1 MYLLFLYPIMAKFF
15 ISALIVFFISIGC
28 RAAANDVSDEF
39 QRLRNLD
46 NKTLLDRGYK
56 YIEEAKYDSAMVY
69 YSMVVNRYY
78 SNSYKKS
85 DIPDMIKGMQNLGI
99 IYMSFSF
106 DYKKAYEYLLEA
118 KELAEKNGCTEKL
131 PNIYNC
137 LANILQ
143 LSKGD
148 SESADMEGVTD
159 MLRKA
164 FYSAAKQKDYGVM
177 SISLNN
183 LITLCFGQD
192 DQLYD
197 ISKELSEFRKICKNV
212 KSNDVKLSLLMC
224 RAYNEAQKGNVENAV
239 KLLRSVAAGTADS
252 PLAYRGILS
261 CQGMITTIY
270 VTHKRYREAIESD
283 KEALRIA
290 ESNKS
295 TDYIVSLSHDLSSLY
310 KEIGDTVM
318 ANRYELKYLRSN
330 NVLMS
335 TGHLSSVK
343 NVKFMRELNKAN
355 EQVRELSEK
364 RRLQNIMFLCALAV
378 IVVIGGLLY
387 RIYRANRKIRSNN
400 RHLYTNYVEMLAK
413 EEQARLQR
421 ETNEQRI
428 QELEQQLRESES
440 PKKPVAADTD
450 TDGMPQKAKYQNSR
464 LTEEDTKALYSA
476 ILKVMENSDE
486 IYKLGF
492 NVDGLSEL
500 VHSRPRY
507 VSQAINQEYGSNFNS
522 LLNEY
527 RIKEACRRLG
537 GNPDYA
543 NMTIEGIAE
552 SVGFKSRTSFGTL
565 FKSVTGLSPS
575 AYQKIAHEKS

>member
-1 MYLLFLYPIMAKFF
+1 MAKFF
-15 ISALIVFFISIGC
+15 ISALIVFFISVGC

-85 DIPDMIKGMQNLGI
+85 DILDIIKGMQNLSI

-106 DYKKAYEYLLEA
+106 DYKKSYEYLLDA
-118 KELAEKNGCTEKL
+118 KELAETSGCTEKL

-148 SESADMEGVTD
+148 SESTDMEGVTD

-224 RAYNEAQKGNVENAV
+224 RAYDEAQKGKVENAV

-318 ANRYELKYLRSN
+318 ANRYELKYLRNN

-335 TGHLSSVK
+335 AGHLSSVK

-378 IVVIGGLLY
+378 IAVIGALLY

-428 QELEQQLRESES
+428 RELEQQLRESES

>member
-1 MYLLFLYPIMAKFF
+1 MAKFF
-15 ISALIVFFISIGC
+15 ISALIVFFISVGC

-428 QELEQQLRESES
+428 RELEQQLREAES

>member
-1 MYLLFLYPIMAKFF
+1 MAKFF
-15 ISALIVFFISIGC
+15 ISALIVFFISVGC

-118 KELAEKNGCTEKL
+118 KELAEKNECTEKL

-148 SESADMEGVTD
+148 SESTDMESVTD

-428 QELEQQLRESES
+428 RELEQQLRESES

>member
-1 MYLLFLYPIMAKFF
+1 MAKFF
-15 ISALIVFFISIGC
+15 ISALIVFFISVGC

-85 DIPDMIKGMQNLGI
+85 DILDIIKGMQNLSI

-106 DYKKAYEYLLEA
+106 DYKKSYEYLLDA
-118 KELAEKNGCTEKL
+118 KELAETSGCTEKL

-148 SESADMEGVTD
+148 SESTDMEGVTD

-224 RAYNEAQKGNVENAV
+224 RAYDEAQKGKVENAV

-428 QELEQQLRESES
+428 RELEQQLREAES

>member
-1 MYLLFLYPIMAKFF
+1 
-15 ISALIVFFISIGC
+15 
-28 RAAANDVSDEF
+28 
-39 QRLRNLD
+39 
-46 NKTLLDRGYK
+46 
-56 YIEEAKYDSAMVY
+56 
-69 YSMVVNRYY
+69 
-78 SNSYKKS
+78 
-85 DIPDMIKGMQNLGI
+85 
-99 IYMSFSF
+99 
-106 DYKKAYEYLLEA
+106 
-118 KELAEKNGCTEKL
+118 
-131 PNIYNC
+131 
-137 LANILQ
+137 
-143 LSKGD
+143 
-148 SESADMEGVTD
+148 

-428 QELEQQLRESES
+428 RELEQQLRESES

>member
-1 MYLLFLYPIMAKFF
+1 MAKFF

>member
-1 MYLLFLYPIMAKFF
+1 MAKFF

-28 RAAANDVSDEF
+28 HAAANDVSDEF

-99 IYMSFSF
+99 IYMTFSF

-148 SESADMEGVTD
+148 SESTDMEGVTD

-270 VTHKRYREAIESD
+270 VTYKRYREAIESD

-428 QELEQQLRESES
+428 RELEQQLRESES

-492 NVDGLSEL
+492 NVDGLSKL
-500 VHSRPRY
+500 VHSHPRY

>member
-15 ISALIVFFISIGC
+15 ISALIVFFISVGC

-428 QELEQQLRESES
+428 RELEQQLRESES

-492 NVDGLSEL
+492 NVDGLSKL
-500 VHSRPRY
+500 VHSHPRY

>member
-1 MYLLFLYPIMAKFF
+1 MAKFF
-15 ISALIVFFISIGC
+15 ISALIVFFISVGC

-428 QELEQQLRESES
+428 RELEQQLREAES

-492 NVDGLSEL
+492 NVDGLSKL
-500 VHSRPRY
+500 VHSHPRY

>member
-1 MYLLFLYPIMAKFF
+1 MAKFF
-15 ISALIVFFISIGC
+15 ISALIVFFISVGC

-428 QELEQQLRESES
+428 RELEQQLRESES